1 MEPTGSKS
9 TNIHYYV
16 KTRLNVAT
24 TPQGVFLLLFMGWKI
39 IEIQNADRLRLFL
52 DNLVI
57 YNEEDKIIIPIND
70 IDTLLIDNVK
80 INLSIQLINKLSDN
94 NVNVI
99 ICDQNHLPHSQ
110 LLPTIG
116 NYNSLK
122 ILNKQL
128 TWNHKYK
135 SNLWKN
141 IIKQK
146 IDNQIETLSH
156 FGYYNESVLEMNE
169 LKSDIKDYDISN
181 REGHAAKIYWHTLF
195 GKDFNR
201 RDEENP
207 INKYLNYGYAILRS
221 YFSKSIVK
229 KGLDPRISIFHKSF
243 HNHFAL
249 ASDLMEVF
257 RIIIDYEVIKIVEI
271 EKMQN
276 PWHESKQK
284 LIELFN
290 RRMKVN
296 DKEQFINNAID
307 QFIDA
312 IVSEKELPKLE
323 FPMYEWN

>member
-1 MEPTGSKS
+1 
-9 TNIHYYV
+9 
-16 KTRLNVAT
+16 
-24 TPQGVFLLLFMGWKI
+24 MGWKI
-39 IEIQNADRLRLFL
+39 IEIENAEHLRLFL

-57 YNEEDKIIIPIND
+57 YKNEDKIIIPIND
-70 IDTLLIDNVK
+70 IDTLLIDNNQ
-80 INLSIQLINKLSDN
+80 ITLSIQLINKLSEN

-99 ICDQNHLPHSQ
+99 VCDNNHLPQTQ
-110 LLPTIG
+110 LLPIIG
-116 NYNSLK
+116 NYNALK

-135 SNLWKN
+135 SNLWMN

-146 IDNQIETLSH
+146 INNQKEILSH
-156 FGYYNESVLEMNE
+156 FGYYGDSTKELDNLMLE
-169 LKSDIKDYDISN
+169 IKEYDISN

-195 GKDFNR
+195 GIDFNR
-201 RDEENP
+201 RNENNP

-249 ASDLMEVF
+249 SSDLMEVF
-257 RIIIDYEVIKIVEI
+257 RIIIDFEVIKIVEI

-276 PWHESKQK
+276 PWYESKQK
-284 LIELFN
+284 LIECFN
-290 RRMKVN
+290 KRMKVN
-296 DKEQFINNAID
+296 GKEQFINNAID

-323 FPMYEWN
+323 FPLYEWN

>member
-1 MEPTGSKS
+1 
-9 TNIHYYV
+9 
-16 KTRLNVAT
+16 
-24 TPQGVFLLLFMGWKI
+24 MGWKI
-39 IEIQNADRLRLFL
+39 IEIENAEHLRLFL

-57 YNEEDKIIIPIND
+57 YKNEDKIIIPIND
-70 IDTLLIDNVK
+70 IDTLLIDNNQ
-80 INLSIQLINKLSDN
+80 ITLSIQLINKLSEN

-99 ICDQNHLPHSQ
+99 VCDKNHLPQTQ
-110 LLPTIG
+110 LLPIIG
-116 NYNSLK
+116 NYNALK

-135 SNLWKN
+135 SNLWMN

-146 IDNQIETLSH
+146 INNQKEILSH
-156 FGYYNESVLEMNE
+156 FGYYGDSTKELDNLMLE
-169 LKSDIKDYDISN
+169 IKEYDISN

-195 GKDFNR
+195 GIDFNR
-201 RDEENP
+201 RNENNP

-249 ASDLMEVF
+249 SSDLMEVF
-257 RIIIDYEVIKIVEI
+257 RIIIDFEVIKIVEI

-276 PWHESKQK
+276 PWYESKQK
-284 LIELFN
+284 LIECFN
-290 RRMKVN
+290 KRMKVN
-296 DKEQFINNAID
+296 GKEQFINNAID

-323 FPMYEWN
+323 FPLYEWN